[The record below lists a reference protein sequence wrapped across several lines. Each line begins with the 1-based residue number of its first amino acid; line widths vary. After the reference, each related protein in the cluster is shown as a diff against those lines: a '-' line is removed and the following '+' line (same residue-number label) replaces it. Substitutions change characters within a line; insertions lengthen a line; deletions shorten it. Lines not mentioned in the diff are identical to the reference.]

1 MARNIVFYPTL
12 DKKQVSLLGCQLQSL
27 KASYLSNGS
36 TEFLRC
42 SAEEDTGIKYISI
55 IDDAGRWSPDKY
67 SLSLEGVLAINNL
80 HSLFGSDGV
89 ISDDGVLGIG
99 LVWKSKTSNQRGSKQ
114 ICVFDKSTENEKT
127 YSFDLSFDA
136 AYMRG
141 AIELSFQLIV
151 VRDGSADRKLSPG
164 LLLGELESM
173 IVILEG
179 INSVFTV
186 FEKSAPGETLWTV
199 SCDWDDPEYD
209 PFSECVRVTINTAH
223 PAWQLTSDEDVRKE
237 LLKEIMASSMQV
249 VISELSA
256 EQVDGSIEYAPGS
269 VCDAIAYIVGRA
281 DLDMQSNATIARS
294 IREYLDKSMK

>member
-1 MARNIVFYPTL
+1 
-12 DKKQVSLLGCQLQSL
+12 
-27 KASYLSNGS
+27 
-36 TEFLRC
+36 
-42 SAEEDTGIKYISI
+42 
-55 IDDAGRWSPDKY
+55 
-67 SLSLEGVLAINNL
+67 
-80 HSLFGSDGV
+80 
-89 ISDDGVLGIG
+89 
-99 LVWKSKTSNQRGSKQ
+99 
-114 ICVFDKSTENEKT
+114 
-127 YSFDLSFDA
+127 
-136 AYMRG
+136 
-141 AIELSFQLIV
+141 
-151 VRDGSADRKLSPG
+151 
-164 LLLGELESM
+164 M

-269 VCDAIAYIVGRA
+269 VCDAISYIVGRA
-281 DLDMQSNATIARS
+281 DLDMQSNATIAQS